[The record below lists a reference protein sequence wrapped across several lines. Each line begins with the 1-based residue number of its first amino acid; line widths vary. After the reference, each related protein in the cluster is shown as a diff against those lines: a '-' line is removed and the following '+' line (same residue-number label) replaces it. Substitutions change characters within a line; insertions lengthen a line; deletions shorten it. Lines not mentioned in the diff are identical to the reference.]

1 MAIYPHWGVR
11 DIDVRR
17 RRVYGGCDRPT
28 LRGDRTVVRINRER
42 LWADLMRLKEI
53 GGYDDDA
60 TGLRGVRRLA
70 LTDEDAE
77 ARRLVVSWMREAGL
91 AVRVDRIG
99 NVYAERAGTEPS
111 LPCVLM
117 GSHIDTVATG
127 GAFDGTLGVLGGIEV
142 MRSLNEAGI
151 RTRRPIEVGFFT
163 EEEGVRFGTDMLGS
177 AVTAGRLT
185 LEYAHNLTDATGAT
199 VQGELV
205 RIGFDGPTPEIR
217 PIPHAYIECHIEQ
230 GPILA
235 EAGVDVG
242 IVTGVQAI
250 SWQRLTVRG
259 EAAHAGTTPIA
270 ARHDAGLAAAEVVVE
285 VRRMCDSGHFG
296 QLRGTVGNF
305 AVRPAQTNVIPAEA
319 VLTVDLRNPDDALMT
334 KAEKHLAGFVDD
346 LRRRHGVTATWE
358 RMAKTAMVPFHESI
372 QEVIAASADRLGL
385 RYVRAMSGAGHDAQE
400 IAATCPTAMVFV
412 AGEYGGISHT
422 PASTPAPTPAAT
434 ASTSSPTPSSPSPSR
449 SPREGRSPK

>member
-1 MAIYPHWGVR
+1 MTHQAALSTSSGHPAVK
-11 DIDVRR
+11 V
-17 RRVYGGCDRPT
+17 
-28 LRGDRTVVRINRER
+28 NRER
-42 LWADLMRLKEI
+42 LWADLMHLKEV
-53 GGYDDDA
+53 GAYDDAA

-77 ARRLVVSWMREAGL
+77 ARRLVVSWMRDAGL

-99 NVYAERAGTEPS
+99 NVYAERAGEDPS

-142 MRSLNEAGI
+142 MRALNEAGI

-185 LEYAHNLTDATGAT
+185 LEYAHNLTEADGAT
-199 VQGELV
+199 VKDELV
-205 RIGFDGPTPEIR
+205 RIGFDGDTPEIR
-217 PIPHAYIECHIEQ
+217 PVPHAYVECHIEQ

-235 EAGVDVG
+235 TAGVDIG

-250 SWQRLTVRG
+250 SWQRLAING
-259 EAAHAGTTPIA
+259 EAAHAGTTPID
-270 ARHDAGLAAAEVVVE
+270 ARHDAGLVAAEVVVE
-285 VRRMCDSGHFG
+285 IRRMCDSGRYG
-296 QLRGTVGNF
+296 ELRGTVGNLTLS
-305 AVRPAQTNVIPAEA
+305 PAQTNVIPSEA
-319 VLTVDLRNPDDALMT
+319 VLTIDLRNPDDDLMT
-334 KAEKHLAGFVDD
+334 AAEKHLAEFVDD
-346 LRRRHGVTATWE
+346 LQRRHGITAIWE
-358 RMAKTAMVPFHESI
+358 RMAKTATVPFHDGV
-372 QEVIAASADRLGL
+372 QDVIATTADALGL
-385 RYVRAMSGAGHDAQE
+385 PYVRTMSGAGHDAQE

-422 PASTPAPTPAAT
+422 PREFSHPDACGNGIDVLANAILALAEPITPRT
-434 ASTSSPTPSSPSPSR
+434 
-449 SPREGRSPK
+449 